1 MPCPGRNSLTRIGYV
16 KAMGIQSFPSAR
28 RGSRHFNRLRLG
40 APASLVLTHESRRC
54 LIDDIS
60 ATGARL
66 RIDRPLA
73 ERQSAQLV
81 FHELRL
87 FATVMWCRG
96 AECGLRFERP
106 LEQEDMQG
114 MLWITENRAVYE
126 RICET
131 GHAMDW
137 SDGIGD

>member
-1 MPCPGRNSLTRIGYV
+1 MGLQSSSSGR
-16 KAMGIQSFPSAR
+16 P
-28 RGSRHFNRLRLG
+28 GSRHFNRLRLG
-40 APASLVLTHESRRC
+40 AQASLVLTHETRRC

-73 ERQSAQLV
+73 ERQGAQLV

-96 AECGLRFERP
+96 AECGLRFETP

-114 MLWITENRAVYE
+114 MLWITENRELYE
-126 RICET
+126 RICRT

-137 SDGIGD
+137 ADGIGD

>member
-1 MPCPGRNSLTRIGYV
+1 
-16 KAMGIQSFPSAR
+16 MGLHSFPGNQ

-40 APASLVLTHESRRC
+40 VPASLVLTHETRPC

-60 ATGARL
+60 CTGARL
-66 RIDRPLA
+66 RIKRPLA
-73 ERQSAQLV
+73 ERQAAELL

-87 FATVMWCRG
+87 FATVMWMRG
-96 AECGLRFERP
+96 GECGLRFDRP
-106 LEQEDMQG
+106 LDPEDMQG
-114 MLWITENRAVYE
+114 MLWITENRALYE
-126 RICET
+126 RICQT